1 MVSSRRRIARI
12 GLCVACL
19 AGVALPIGPALAA
32 SANDPA
38 WLYAGSDVP
47 HDPQWTFGILPNGLR
62 YAVRHNGVPP
72 GQVSIR
78 IVADVG
84 SLYETDAQRGYA
96 HLIEHLTF
104 RDSKYLKSGEA
115 IPTWQKL
122 GATFGS
128 DTNAETSPTQTTYKL
143 DLPNASPAS
152 IDETFKLLS
161 GMISAPI
168 FTPQGVR
175 TEVPIVLA
183 EMREREG
190 AETHVIEATRAAFFK
205 GQPLADHSPIGRVAT
220 LEAATSDSINGTG
233 PTTPSSWWRAMPI
246 RRRWWHRSANGS
258 VTGTAKAP
266 NRPSPILARQRPRL
280 AVRNS
285 PASTRLTRRR

>member
-1 MVSSRRRIARI
+1 MVSSRRRIARL
-12 GLCVACL
+12 GLVVSLLVGA
-19 AGVALPIGPALAA
+19 ALPTGSAFAAPPA
-32 SANDPA
+32 DGH

-47 HDPQWTFGILPNGLR
+47 HDPQWTFGVLPNGLR

-78 IVADVG
+78 MVADVG

-96 HLIEHLTF
+96 HLIEHLVF
-104 RDSKYLKSGEA
+104 RDSRYLKSGEA

-128 DTNAETSPTQTTYKL
+128 DTNAETSPTQTTFKL
-143 DLPNASPAS
+143 DLPNASAATL
-152 IDETFKLLS
+152 DETFKLLS

-168 FTPQGVR
+168 FTPQGVK

-205 GQPLADHSPIGRVAT
+205 GQPLADRSPIGTVAT
-220 LEAATSDSINGTG
+220 LEAATSASIKAFHDKWYRPDNTVIVVAGDAEPAELVAQITKWFG
-233 PTTPSSWWRAMPI
+233 DWHAAVFIAMLDQD
-246 RRRWWHRSANGS
+246 RRIGL
-258 VTGTAKAP
+258 VD
-266 NRPSPILARQRPRL
+266 
-280 AVRNS
+280 VRD
-285 PASTRLTRRR
+285 R

>member
-1 MVSSRRRIARI
+1 MV
-12 GLCVACL
+12 
-19 AGVALPIGPALAA
+19 GVALPLSPAVAA
-32 SANDPA
+32 PPPDPA

-47 HDPQWTFGILPNGLR
+47 HDAKWTFGILPNGLR

-72 GQVSIR
+72 GQISIR
-78 IVADVG
+78 MIADVG

-143 DLPNASPAS
+143 DLPNASPET

-161 GMISAPI
+161 GMIASPI
-168 FTPQGVR
+168 FTPQGVK

-190 AETHVIEATRAAFFK
+190 PESHVIEATRATFFK
-205 GQPLADHSPIGRVAT
+205 GQLLADRTPIGTVAT
-220 LEAATSDSINGTG
+220 LEAATAASI
-233 PTTPSSWWRAMPI
+233 
-246 RRRWWHRSANGS
+246 
-258 VTGTAKAP
+258 KAFHDTWY
-266 NRPSPILARQRPRL
+266 RPDNTVVVVVGD
-280 AVRNS
+280 AV
-285 PASTRLTRRR
+285 P